1 VKEVIMGATTFF
13 LLEKE
18 KREKAEKEKKKAEVK
33 TFKPD
38 EKEIDYEEKVKRYHT
53 GGGWYELPDVEK
65 NVRKEEAIEI
75 LKESD
80 K

>member
-1 VKEVIMGATTFF
+1 MGATTFF

-18 KREKAEKEKKKAEVK
+18 KREKAEKE
-33 TFKPD
+33 
-38 EKEIDYEEKVKRYHT
+38 IDYEEKVKQYHT

-65 NVRKEEAIEI
+65 NMRKDEAIAA

-80 K
+80 Q

>member
-18 KREKAEKEKKKAEVK
+18 KREKAEKE
-33 TFKPD
+33 
-38 EKEIDYEEKVKRYHT
+38 IDYEEKVKQYHT
-53 GGGWYELPDVEK
+53 GGGWYDLPDIED
-65 NVRKEEAIEI
+65 NLRKDEAIAT

-80 K
+80 E

>member
-13 LLEKE
+13 LLKKE
-18 KREKAEKEKKKAEVK
+18 KREKA
-33 TFKPD
+33 
-38 EKEIDYEEKVKRYHT
+38 EKEIDYEEKVKQYHT

-65 NVRKEEAIEI
+65 NMRKDEAIAA

-80 K
+80 Q